1 MHARRSTARSPRQRL
16 LMLSTLFLL
25 AGCLPL
31 VACGSGA
38 TGATSPTPLTVGLTY
53 FPDIQFA
60 PFYVA
65 DAKGY
70 YKDAG
75 LSVTFHHGIENNEF
89 GLLAAG
95 HEDAIFAGGDEA
107 LEARAQSG
115 LPLVDVA
122 TMYQKYPVSLVVPA
136 DSPIQTAADLRGRTI
151 GVPGP
156 FGETYTGFLALLHS
170 AGLTTSD
177 VHVQSIG
184 FTQVAALVGHKVDA
198 VVGYTNNEPVQLAG
212 RGFAIRTLDV
222 WQAQPLVSNGLV
234 VLESELQHH
243 PEQVRALVKAT
254 LQGLRYTIDHPA
266 EAVQITKAY
275 AGSHTYNL
283 DLSTPEKQA
292 AALAVLEATIPLW
305 QGSGKLGENDPATWQ
320 SMATFLQS
328 VGLLKGTVDPKQS
341 YTNAYL
347 PA

>member
-1 MHARRSTARSPRQRL
+1 MRVRLSSMRSPRPRPL
-16 LMLSTLFLL
+16 LLCALFLL
-25 AGCLPL
+25 AASLTL
-31 VACGSGA
+31 AACGTSTAGA
-38 TGATSPTPLTVGLTY
+38 AKLTPLTIGLTY

-75 LSVTFHHGIENNEF
+75 LSVNFHHGIENNEF

-107 LEARAQSG
+107 LEARAHSG

-122 TMYQKYPVSLVVPA
+122 TMFQKYPVSIIVPA

-198 VVGYTNNEPVQLAG
+198 VVGYTNNEPVQLAR
-212 RGFAIRTLDV
+212 RGFAIRTLDA

-234 VLESELQHH
+234 VLESELKSH
-243 PEQVRALVKAT
+243 PDQVRALVKAT
-254 LQGLRYTIDHPA
+254 LQGLQYTIDHP
-266 EAVQITKAY
+266 EDAVQITKAY
-275 AGSHTYNL
+275 AASHNYNL
-283 DLSTPEKQA
+283 DLSTPDKQD
-292 AALAVLEATIPLW
+292 AALAVLKATLPLW
-305 QGSGKLGENDPATWQ
+305 QGSGKLGANDPATWQ
-320 SMATFLQS
+320 SMAAFLQS
-328 VGLLKGTVDPKQS
+328 VGLLDKAVDASQS
-341 YTNAYL
+341 YTNTYL
-347 PA
+347 PV